1 MWIRGSSPRRPN
13 DSSRNHRKMR
23 RSRGDEAADFWSET
37 APWEPKSHE
46 IDPDAPTRP
55 SGIHRV
61 VQNETVE
68 SMRTRGSSF
77 RIDPFVSRVV
87 LILVAFAL
95 VVPVAWSTRRTA
107 DDTSAISRSQAA
119 LVTSVSG
126 DIAPKELNELASTA
140 TSQLPSVA
148 PSFLPESSNP
158 EVSTEE
164 PTERVSTKVATTVKS
179 ETLTSAPVTNT
190 SAAPSTLTCG
200 SSYVVRAGDSWTLIA
215 DRASIP
221 TRTLLE
227 HNEAAA
233 RDTLYPADELCL
245 PQGVRVVIPATTI
258 APSTTS
264 APPITA
270 APTTTVAIPPS
281 PSNSEIER
289 IIRAIWPDD
298 LEERALKIAWRESNY
313 QADADNGW
321 CCVGLF
327 QIYWTVHQTWLR
339 SIGVTSRDQ
348 LFAAEVNTRAAL
360 TLYERSLTERG
371 DGWDPWCFGS
381 YLQTDACA
389 GL

>member
-1 MWIRGSSPRRPN
+1 MWSRSSSPRRPN
-13 DSSRNHRKMR
+13 DSSRNHRKTR
-23 RSRGDEAADFWSET
+23 RSRGDKAADFWSET

-61 VQNETVE
+61 AQNETVA
-68 SMRTRGSSF
+68 SMRSRGSSF

-95 VVPVAWSTRRTA
+95 VVPVAWSNRRTS

-126 DIAPKELNELASTA
+126 DIAPNELNELASTA

-148 PSFLPESSNP
+148 PSSLPESSNP

-245 PQGVRVVIPATTI
+245 PQGVRVVIPATTV

-360 TLYERSLTERG
+360 TLYERSLTQRG
-371 DGWDPWCFGS
+371 DGWDPWCYGS

>member
-1 MWIRGSSPRRPN
+1 
-13 DSSRNHRKMR
+13 
-23 RSRGDEAADFWSET
+23 
-37 APWEPKSHE
+37 
-46 IDPDAPTRP
+46 
-55 SGIHRV
+55 
-61 VQNETVE
+61 
-68 SMRTRGSSF
+68 MRTRGSSF

-126 DIAPKELNELASTA
+126 DIAPNELNELASTA

-148 PSFLPESSNP
+148 PSSLPESSNP

-371 DGWDPWCFGS
+371 DGWDPWCYGS

>member
-126 DIAPKELNELASTA
+126 DIAPNELNELASTA

-148 PSFLPESSNP
+148 PSSLPESSNP

-371 DGWDPWCFGS
+371 DGWDPWCYGS